1 MKNSRSYRRFQPLQQ
16 EISALKKNNSR
27 FKTVFREY
35 EMISDELWSLE
46 NSKET
51 DVSDDFLNAMQQ
63 QSLFLEV
70 EIDEWLSNSAKSE
83 DTPPA

>member
-1 MKNSRSYRRFQPLQQ
+1 
-16 EISALKKNNSR
+16 
-27 FKTVFREY
+27 
-35 EMISDELWSLE
+35 MISDELWSLE